1 MASNGGLDPRTAR
14 KLLSLCREFSD
25 LGDIELSA
33 NGTSVKVTRSAQAQ
47 VQLPAKQPDQAK
59 RKEPVRRS
67 AVESITMQDPPFSF
81 ET

>member
-1 MASNGGLDPRTAR
+1 MPLDPRTAR
-14 KLLSLCREFSD
+14 ALLKLCREFSD
-25 LGDIELSA
+25 LGDLEITE
-33 NGTSVKVTRSAQAQ
+33 TSVKVTRSAQVQ
-47 VQLPAKQPDQAK
+47 VQLPAKQPEQVK